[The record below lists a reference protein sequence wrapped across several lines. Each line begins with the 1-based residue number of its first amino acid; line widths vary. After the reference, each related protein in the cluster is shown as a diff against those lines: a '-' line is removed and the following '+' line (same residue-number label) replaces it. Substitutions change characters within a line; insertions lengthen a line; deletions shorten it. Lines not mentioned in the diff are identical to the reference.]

1 MIIKIIFVI
10 SFCIVN
16 NYQSALAISEAEN
29 VSNGNIK
36 LIETLAED
44 GDITAQEF
52 LSDYYKRTGDNSKAM
67 YWAKKSIANLSPQGA
82 LIAALIERENGNKI
96 LSDKYSDMA
105 AQYAFDSKDPYVASI
120 MKSDMLQRGKKRE
133 AFLLSKLA
141 ADYGYEEE
149 QIVLSF
155 FYFAGIGTNISYKD
169 AYIYG
174 LIARKNGN
182 KVIEKLLATLEEN
195 YIYESDIEALQREAD
210 ILEEKII
217 NNKSTYEI
225 EQQSKVDETLKK
237 IFIPQ

>member
-1 MIIKIIFVI
+1 
-10 SFCIVN
+10 
-16 NYQSALAISEAEN
+16 
-29 VSNGNIK
+29 
-36 LIETLAED
+36 
-44 GDITAQEF
+44 
-52 LSDYYKRTGDNSKAM
+52 
-67 YWAKKSIANLSPQGA
+67 
-82 LIAALIERENGNKI
+82 
-96 LSDKYSDMA
+96 
-105 AQYAFDSKDPYVASI
+105 
-120 MKSDMLQRGKKRE
+120 
-133 AFLLSKLA
+133 LA

-237 IFIPQ
+237 FSFHNNILFKMFCEA